1 MNTAIMMFEKTVAR
15 YPDKIAVLDEAGEIS
30 FCALRRRAMCLG
42 TALLHEKKG
51 AQGLLP
57 VIVYLP
63 KSIDALACYL
73 GAQYSGNPYVPVDA
87 AIPMFRLQNIINSI
101 GQGFLI
107 TNAAL
112 AESLADIQ
120 FENVQL
126 LLLEEIEKTE
136 ADTAQVFAAVE
147 QVIDADPIYIMYTSG
162 STGVPKGVTI
172 PHRGIIDYAH
182 WLQETFL
189 FDETTVLG
197 NQSAFY
203 FDNSTFDIYTMCL
216 TGAKLILIPNV
227 LFRFPAKL
235 MDFVA
240 EHNINTIF
248 WVPTVM
254 ISVANTGVLEG
265 RSLPSLKQVL
275 FCGEAMP
282 NRQLNIWRHNLPE
295 CLYANL
301 YGPTEITDVCTY
313 YVVDR
318 PFLDSDPLPIGKA
331 CRNMRAVVLR
341 EDGTRA
347 DRGETGELC
356 IEGSA
361 LARGYW
367 GNSEQTRKVFTQ
379 NPLSTYYD
387 DRLYHTGDLAYW
399 GQDGN
404 LYFVGRADSQIKHRG
419 NRIEL
424 GEIETAA
431 KSLAGVQNACVLF
444 DAEKEDIVLFVETEV
459 DLVLRKLNLELKK
472 ILPVYMLPTRLI
484 CLAQFPQTPNGKID
498 RISLRNQLKG
508 ETL

>member
-1 MNTAIMMFEKTVAR
+1 MMFEKTVAR

-318 PFLDSDPLPIGKA
+318 
-331 CRNMRAVVLR
+331 
-341 EDGTRA
+341 
-347 DRGETGELC
+347 GETGELC

>member
-1 MNTAIMMFEKTVAR
+1 MNSAIMMFEKTVAR

-112 AESLADIQ
+112 AENLADIQ

-189 FDETTVLG
+189 FDENTVLG